1 VPDGLKSGELVEW
14 RRYETLCGVVCS
26 VAENYTRDSVCNKYI
41 GTCVLLCPAVS
52 PPVPPKHRYCR
63 DDSSRQ
69 GTGKL
74 EGWTIGDDSTNI
86 EIIHIKHGW

>member
-41 GTCVLLCPAVS
+41 ELVCYYARPLAHQFRRSIDIAEMIRVAKG
-52 PPVPPKHRYCR
+52 RE
-63 DDSSRQ
+63 SSRV
-69 GTGKL
+69 GL
-74 EGWTIGDDSTNI
+74 SVMVRRILR
-86 EIIHIKHGW
+86 